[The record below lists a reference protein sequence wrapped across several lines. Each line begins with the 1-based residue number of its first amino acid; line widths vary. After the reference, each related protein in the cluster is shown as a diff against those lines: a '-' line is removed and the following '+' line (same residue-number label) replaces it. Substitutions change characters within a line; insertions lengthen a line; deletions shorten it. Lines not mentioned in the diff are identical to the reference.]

1 MSLEVSEE
9 VKKKICKLISIP
21 GIQIEE
27 IAKEVSLDYDS
38 VIEILS
44 EEFFK
49 HNLDH
54 GRRLCC
60 RF

>member
-1 MSLEVSEE
+1 MSMKVSEE

-27 IAKEVSLDYDS
+27 ISKEVNLDFDT

-44 EEFFK
+44 EEYFK
-49 HNLDH
+49 CNLDH

>member
-9 VKKKICKLISIP
+9 VKKKICELISIP
-21 GIQIEE
+21 GIEIEDISKQVNLDCKIVMKILE
-27 IAKEVSLDYDS
+27 DEYFRYNLDY
-38 VIEILS
+38 
-44 EEFFK
+44 
-49 HNLDH
+49 

>member
-9 VKKKICKLISIP
+9 TKKKICELISIP
-21 GIQIEE
+21 GIEIDQI
-27 IAKEVSLDYDS
+27 ADQVSLDYDT
-38 VIEILS
+38 VLNILS

-49 HNLDH
+49 HNFDH